1 MARDHFNEASAPDPK
16 RRKLLDQAFQE
27 VWHDIAGNYDATMI
41 EDRQT
46 RLAEVILRLAQDG
59 ESDLGE
65 IMSKA
70 LEIMRVKEQHTRH

>member
-1 MARDHFNEASAPDPK
+1 MVRDHFNAASAADPK

-41 EDRQT
+41 QDRQA

-59 ESDLGE
+59 ECDLGE

-70 LEIMRVKEQHTRH
+70 LVIMRAKEQHIRH